1 MTRGALV
8 MLLTLATAACGGS
21 PPPEPKAP
29 ATNVPPLASAKPDAP
44 PLLIEYVVIHRKWVE
59 KYVAT
64 PAADVK
70 TWSEAAENAELVR
83 GPVRHIVLK
92 VPSPAAKEA
101 TKKKAQAILERLKKE
116 DFAKVAKQSSED
128 TSKDAGGEIPNEALK
143 DLPQELRD
151 AIAALKPGD
160 TSKDPVLVAAGT
172 EMHVFHK
179 DRLEGDRL
187 ERAYKKAKAP
197 EAAQKLAEDLQGRFR
212 AKAETRSSIAD
223 SVQSV
228 LGEGAANDV
237 DRPRAVIVERDRLKN
252 VRMPAAAKA
261 ALETFAQSAHP
272 GDALPSPAVDADTI
286 IVARTARG
294 EGRSAESAESAP

>member
-1 MTRGALV
+1 MTRRALV

-21 PPPEPKAP
+21 PAPEPKAP

-101 TKKKAQAILERLKKE
+101 AKKKAQAILERLKKE

-160 TSKDPVLVAAGT
+160 TSKDPVLVGT
-172 EMHVFHK
+172 EMHVFYK

-197 EAAQKLAEDLQGRFR
+197 EVAQKLAEDLQGRFR

-294 EGRSAESAESAP
+294 EGRSAESAESTP